1 MTPAAIIKRA
11 SADGVNL
18 ALSPAGTIK
27 VTGDG
32 AAVNRWLPVIREHKP
47 GIFAALQE
55 AVNDSLRNPAAEAR
69 RQRVLAML
77 AENPNIR
84 RTVLVDNPDTD
95 PVLVSIAV
103 RDVAT
108 FELAIP
114 ATRFDAFKLLDL
126 IGHHGGATVH

>member
-27 VTGDG
+27 ATGDG
-32 AAVNRWLPVIREHKP
+32 AAVNRWLPVIREHKS
-47 GIFAALQE
+47 GIVAALQE
-55 AVNDSLRNPAAEAR
+55 AANDSLRNPAAEAR

-84 RTVLVDNPDTD
+84 RTVLVDYPSTD
-95 PVLVSIAV
+95 PVLLTVGI

-108 FELAIP
+108 FDLACP
-114 ATRFDAFKLLDL
+114 AAKFDAFALLDL
-126 IGHHGGATVH
+126 IDRHGKTVH